1 MARSTTVYS
10 VALCSPGGLESGRLA
25 VRDAVAEV
33 NRFLAADGKAV
44 EIKAWEVDVRPTIGA
59 DAQDVVNKQ
68 IILDADIG
76 IVLISDFLGS
86 PTARAPSGTVE
97 EVRSFIGRRKAGEAV
112 DLMIFFK
119 RVLLS
124 YDREFLERMRAIV
137 EFREELGK
145 EGVFWKEFETDKELA
160 ELVRLHLPIAVRDLV
175 PLEGV
180 GSSTTSPVIYQGSAL
195 PIVEDDEGDIG
206 AIDNEIV
213 FLESMA
219 AITDAN
225 IAMGEAAERM
235 RVALDSG
242 TNRLNEMPK
251 HAERDPRALKSVIDE
266 MSVSMSLYADDL
278 EAGVGV
284 ISNNADAAIQA
295 IVTMIGFS
303 GSEVM
308 ASSDELFSL
317 AETIDS
323 TQMSMV
329 ELAAAAGGSLAS
341 IESMPRMTKK
351 LNVAKRNV
359 IQRTGE
365 VRDVISSFSQRLG
378 EAAVVAR
385 ERANQ
390 LR

>member
-1 MARSTTVYS
+1 
-10 VALCSPGGLESGRLA
+10 
-25 VRDAVAEV
+25 
-33 NRFLAADGKAV
+33 
-44 EIKAWEVDVRPTIGA
+44 
-59 DAQDVVNKQ
+59 
-68 IILDADIG
+68 
-76 IVLISDFLGS
+76 
-86 PTARAPSGTVE
+86 
-97 EVRSFIGRRKAGEAV
+97 
-112 DLMIFFK
+112 MIFFK